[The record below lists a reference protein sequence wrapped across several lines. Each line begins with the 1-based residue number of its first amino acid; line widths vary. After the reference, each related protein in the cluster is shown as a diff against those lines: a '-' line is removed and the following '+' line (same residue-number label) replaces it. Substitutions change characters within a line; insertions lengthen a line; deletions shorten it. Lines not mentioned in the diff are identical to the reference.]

1 MTDINWF
8 DIEKG
13 ALPCPFCGE
22 KEIIRQQMWFTDYVE
37 HPEWRFHEDGTRKW
51 TFLKCSRC
59 NNQTAAHCYEHQV
72 LDKWN
77 QRDGKAPET
86 KHGFDWK
93 DPETEDA
100 PLGVPLMVKLKAAWR
115 DKSEILGPVYRMKNS
130 ANGEAEFVNFGAGAE
145 IGTIEISSIGPTNV
159 KVTAWDYWPEAGG

>member
-59 NNQTAAHCYEHQV
+59 NNQKCTSCGYGTHADSKGNCVGCGISGCPYCSAC
-72 LDKWN
+72 
-77 QRDGKAPET
+77 DG
-86 KHGFDWK
+86 
-93 DPETEDA
+93 
-100 PLGVPLMVKLKAAWR
+100 
-115 DKSEILGPVYRMKNS
+115 
-130 ANGEAEFVNFGAGAE
+130 
-145 IGTIEISSIGPTNV
+145 
-159 KVTAWDYWPEAGG
+159 